1 MLSLAEVDRV
11 RVTTV
16 VDNYIDVL
24 RQDEKVA
31 RRFSPFVA
39 RQMPD
44 LRAEHGLAHYVE
56 VTRGEST
63 VRIAFDFGPSETALT
78 HNFRVL
84 GLDPGAI
91 DALALSHGH
100 WDHFGG
106 LGGFLRTY
114 RRAMKKDLTFYGGED
129 HFLTRWTQRGADR
142 VCLGRLH
149 RDEIERYDVRVESV
163 RAPLLIA
170 DGVLLSGEMHEQEA
184 FEPIPDNLRVE
195 RDGAVVP
202 DSFIGEQTLIT
213 HVKGR
218 GLVILTNA
226 VNGMLMTEIA
236 RAFDAEYGTNLTP
249 PRMEKRA
256 ILAHA
261 DSLDAYIGRY
271 LLTATPDSVFL
282 EIRRDGTTLYGKN
295 SQTRLERPLIPQA
308 MDSFFDRETGS
319 DWIFER
325 NPTSR
330 RAEAL
335 LRVVGTQRTRTV
347 RLN

>member
-1 MLSLAEVDRV
+1 MLSLTEVDRV

-24 RQDEKVA
+24 RPDEKVA
-31 RRFSPFVA
+31 RRFSAFVA
-39 RQMPD
+39 RQVPD

-56 VTRGEST
+56 VIRGADT
-63 VRIAFDFGPSETALT
+63 TRIAFDFGPSETALT
-78 HNFRVL
+78 HNLRVL
-84 GLDPGAI
+84 GLDAGAI

-142 VCLGRLH
+142 VSLGRLH

-163 RAPLLIA
+163 RAPLQVA
-170 DGVLLSGEMHEQEA
+170 DGVLLSGEMHEQEP

-202 DSFIGEQTLIT
+202 DSFIGEQTLIA

-218 GLVILTNA
+218 GLVVVASCSHRGIVGICRHAARVTGVPKVHA
-226 VNGMLMTEIA
+226 V
-236 RAFDAEYGTNLTP
+236 
-249 PRMEKRA
+249 
-256 ILAHA
+256 
-261 DSLDAYIGRY
+261 IGGFH
-271 LLTATPDSVFL
+271 LSGLK
-282 EIRRDGTTLYGKN
+282 E
-295 SQTRLERPLIPQA
+295 ERV
-308 MDSFFDRETGS
+308 T
-319 DWIFER
+319 
-325 NPTSR
+325 
-330 RAEAL
+330 
-335 LRVVGTQRTRTV
+335 RVVDAFRDLEVDWVVPQHCTGLEAMATMLH
-347 RLN
+347 RLPAEMVPSSVGSTFTFGK

>member
-1 MLSLAEVDRV
+1 MPSLTEVDRV

-16 VDNYIDVL
+16 VDNYIDAL

-44 LRAEHGLAHYVE
+44 LRAEHGLAHYVDI
-56 VTRGEST
+56 TRGADT
-63 VRIAFDFGPSETALT
+63 TRIAFDFGPSETALT

-84 GLDPGAI
+84 GLDSGAI

-114 RRAMKKDLTFYGGED
+114 RRAMRKDLTFYGGED

-149 RDEIERYDVRVESV
+149 RDEIERYDVQVESV
-163 RAPLLIA
+163 RAPLLVA
-170 DGVLLSGEMHEQEA
+170 DGVLLSGEMHEQEV

-202 DSFIGEQTLIT
+202 DSFIGEQTLIA

-218 GLVILTNA
+218 GLVVVTSCSHRGIVGICRHAARITGVPKVHA
-226 VNGMLMTEIA
+226 V
-236 RAFDAEYGTNLTP
+236 
-249 PRMEKRA
+249 
-256 ILAHA
+256 
-261 DSLDAYIGRY
+261 IGGFH
-271 LLTATPDSVFL
+271 LSGLK
-282 EIRRDGTTLYGKN
+282 E
-295 SQTRLERPLIPQA
+295 ERV
-308 MDSFFDRETGS
+308 T
-319 DWIFER
+319 
-325 NPTSR
+325 
-330 RAEAL
+330 
-335 LRVVGTQRTRTV
+335 RVVDAFRDLEVDWVVPQHCTGLEAMATMLH
-347 RLN
+347 RLPAEMVPSSVGSTFSFGK

>member
-1 MLSLAEVDRV
+1 MLSLTEVDRV

-39 RQMPD
+39 RQIPD

-56 VTRGEST
+56 ITRGEST

-84 GLDPGAI
+84 GLDAGAI

-114 RRAMKKDLTFYGGED
+114 RRAMRKDLTFYGGED

-163 RAPLLIA
+163 RAPLLVA

-202 DSFIGEQTLIT
+202 DSFIGEQTLIA

-218 GLVILTNA
+218 GLVIVTSCSHRGIVGICRHAARITGVPKVHA
-226 VNGMLMTEIA
+226 VIGGFHLSGLKEERVT
-236 RAFDAEYGTNLTP
+236 RVVDAFRD
-249 PRMEKRA
+249 
-256 ILAHA
+256 
-261 DSLDAYIGRY
+261 
-271 LLTATPDSVFL
+271 L
-282 EIRRDGTTLYGKN
+282 EV
-295 SQTRLERPLIPQA
+295 
-308 MDSFFDRETGS
+308 
-319 DWIFER
+319 DWIVPQHCTGLEAMATMLHR
-325 NPTSR
+325 LP
-330 RAEAL
+330 AE
-335 LRVVGTQRTRTV
+335 VVPSSVGSTFSFGK
-347 RLN
+347 